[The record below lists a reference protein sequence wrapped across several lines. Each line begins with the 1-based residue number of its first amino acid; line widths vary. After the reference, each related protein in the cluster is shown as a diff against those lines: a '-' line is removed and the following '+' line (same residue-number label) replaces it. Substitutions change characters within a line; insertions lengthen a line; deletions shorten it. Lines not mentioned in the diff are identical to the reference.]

1 VRVSSLLFSPYC
13 PYAPVPSEKASASD
27 FAVDTA
33 GDGFSSADA
42 QALANDT
49 LTIANTP
56 TTANSLGLDIQADDV
71 GYIATVQMGTPPRDF
86 KLLMD
91 SGSADL
97 WVGAE
102 GCQSQSGPDCV
113 SASLDFLLPNLL
125 ILTGVGK
132 PCVSRT
138 SVFIFIC
145 GYPVALRHNVW
156 LRGGAR

>member
-1 VRVSSLLFSPYC
+1 MSLRTC
-13 PYAPVPSEKASASD
+13 VSEKASASD

-33 GDGFSSADA
+33 GDGFSSVDA
-42 QALANDT
+42 QALANNT

-56 TTANSLGLDIQADDV
+56 TTANSLGLDIQANDV

-91 SGSADL
+91 SGSGDL
-97 WVGAE
+97 WVGGE
-102 GCQSQSGPDCV
+102 RCKSQNGSDCV

-132 PCVSRT
+132 PCVSRI

-145 GYPVALRHNVW
+145 GFAVALRNNVW
-156 LRGGAR
+156 LWSCAR

>member
-1 VRVSSLLFSPYC
+1 LSLRTC
-13 PYAPVPSEKASASD
+13 VSEKASASD

-33 GDGFSSADA
+33 GDGFSSVDA
-42 QALANDT
+42 QALANNT

-56 TTANSLGLDIQADDV
+56 TTANSLGLDIQANDV

-91 SGSADL
+91 SGSGDL
-97 WVGAE
+97 WVGGE
-102 GCQSQSGPDCV
+102 RCKSQNGSDCV

-132 PCVSRT
+132 PCVSRI

-145 GYPVALRHNVW
+145 GYAVALRNNVW
-156 LRGGAR
+156 LWSCAR